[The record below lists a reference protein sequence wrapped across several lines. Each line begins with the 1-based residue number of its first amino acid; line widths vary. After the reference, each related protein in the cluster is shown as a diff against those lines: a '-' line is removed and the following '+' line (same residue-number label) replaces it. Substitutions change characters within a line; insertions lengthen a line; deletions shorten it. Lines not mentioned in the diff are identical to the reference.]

1 MDFFDVVKQRG
12 SYRDEFLPVEVPDE
26 DLKAILDAGVR
37 APSGYNGQTVS
48 FIAVRD
54 AKLRQQIAEL
64 LPTPATKTAPVI
76 LVVASEPNDH
86 GCMNFEMVDYG
97 AATENLMLAITA
109 CGYAGVWMDGM
120 VRSGDMSAKLA
131 KLLHVSEGKTI
142 RTIVP
147 FGKPA
152 KPVSQKE
159 KKPLSERVKIL

>member
-86 GCMNFEMVDYG
+86 GSMNFEMVDYG

-109 CGYAGVWMDGM
+109 CGCAGVWMDGM

-159 KKPLSERVKIL
+159 KKPLSERVEIL

>member
-109 CGYAGVWMDGM
+109 CGCAGVWMDGM